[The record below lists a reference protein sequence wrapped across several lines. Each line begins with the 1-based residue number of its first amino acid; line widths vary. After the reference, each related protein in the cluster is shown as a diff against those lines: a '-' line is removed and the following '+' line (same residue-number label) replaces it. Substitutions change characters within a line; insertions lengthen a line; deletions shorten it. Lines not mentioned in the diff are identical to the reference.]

1 MRRRILA
8 ICSALIVLALSAA
21 SRANLVVDGLE
32 TARHERFAGGGSLF
46 IGSAAVTGG
55 AALDFSG
62 VARGTNGYWATMIST
77 THFIS
82 AAHAHATGT
91 VVFHHDNDPS
101 GLSSIRTVTGGGR
114 IGGTDIW
121 VGTLN
126 APVDPHLVAIYSI
139 ALPGDYTDEPFY
151 QVGRGTKFG
160 TDNTSGFR
168 VGRNLVSDV
177 YEDVELGSAVTDS
190 LVYFDDSAAGD
201 LTGADEESDDH
212 IPDET
217 FLQSG
222 DSGGPS
228 FWISGMGEM
237 LLLGTHSFITEPDP
251 DDPDSPFND
260 RRASGDAYLP
270 AYRGQILAA
279 VPEASQGLAFSALV
293 LLLGLVGA
301 IKRRSGGQ

>member
-1 MRRRILA
+1 
-8 ICSALIVLALSAA
+8 
-21 SRANLVVDGLE
+21 
-32 TARHERFAGGGSLF
+32 
-46 IGSAAVTGG
+46 
-55 AALDFSG
+55 
-62 VARGTNGYWATMIST
+62 VAT
-77 THFIS
+77 
-82 AAHAHATGT
+82 
-91 VVFHHDNDPS
+91 
-101 GLSSIRTVTGGGR
+101 
-114 IGGTDIW
+114 
-121 VGTLN
+121 
-126 APVDPHLVAIYSI
+126 YSI
-139 ALPGDYTDEPFY
+139 ALPGDYTDETFY

-177 YEDVELGSAVTDS
+177 YENVELGSAVTDS

-228 FWISGMGEM
+228 FWISDTGEM
-237 LLLGTHSFITEPDP
+237 LLLDMHSFITNRG
-251 DDPDSPFND
+251 DDEDSPFYE

-279 VPEASQGLAFSALV
+279 VPEASSVVTLSVLVALLAGKFFLTTNLTNNTNQDS
-293 LLLGLVGA
+293 
-301 IKRRSGGQ
+301 